1 MLVSMVR
8 RTPRPRGFVPLRI
21 PTTPPFGGTT
31 QHNLGPSSGGPLF
44 ACGTL
49 TRLLQAIHKQKLL
62 IDATPFRVHRCAMTI
77 GEILDMFGGPTA
89 VALRLGIPPTTVSN
103 WKARESIPQRYQA
116 EFLKFADGKVTA
128 EMLVEAYQIEKAKR
142 AAAAKMAEEM
152 AEETDA

>member
-1 MLVSMVR
+1 
-8 RTPRPRGFVPLRI
+8 
-21 PTTPPFGGTT
+21 
-31 QHNLGPSSGGPLF
+31 
-44 ACGTL
+44 
-49 TRLLQAIHKQKLL
+49 
-62 IDATPFRVHRCAMTI
+62 MTI